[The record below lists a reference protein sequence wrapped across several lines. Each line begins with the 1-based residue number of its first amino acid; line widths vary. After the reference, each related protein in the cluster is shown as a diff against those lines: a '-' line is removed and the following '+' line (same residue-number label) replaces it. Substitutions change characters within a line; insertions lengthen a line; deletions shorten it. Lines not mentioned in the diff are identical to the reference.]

1 MRIDKLIQKKSL
13 PSFCTSNFEVL
24 NSIMYFCHINKLP
37 CLIECTSNQVN
48 QFGGYTKITPKK
60 FIKKISNIR
69 KKIKFKKNKLFLGGD
84 HLGPLPWKNLKT
96 KIALKNSIKLIDSYL
111 KQDFCKIHIDTSIK
125 CKDEE
130 KINSNIIFDRT
141 LKILK
146 NDKIKKGIKNRFIV
160 IGTEVPLSGSGDNK
174 RIIKTSNKQIED
186 EVLKFKKILKQI
198 KSQSKIFA
206 LVIEPGMKYMHSKI
220 TSPDFKNFLDKKKF
234 SKKNNFVFEAHSTD
248 YQPLRILKKLTKNN
262 FKFLK
267 VGPELTYN
275 YSRSLFFMQNLE
287 EKFSF
292 KKKSDMKNIILTT
305 MKKNKKYWKAYYL
318 GGRSNLLLNSK
329 LDRMRYYLNLKPI
342 VNSINILKENVNNIE
357 KKKIIKLLGSNF
369 EKDFLKL
376 SKTNLTN
383 FDILKLIFISQSL
396 KKYFLACGFSIR

>member
-1 MRIDKLIQKKSL
+1 MMKIDKLIQKKSL

-24 NSIMYFCHINKLP
+24 NSIMYFCHINRLP

-60 FIKKISNIR
+60 FIKKILNIR

-84 HLGPLPWKNLKT
+84 HLGPLPWKSSSS
-96 KIALKNSIKLIDSYL
+96 KIAIKNSIKLIDSYL

-146 NDKIKKGIKNRFIV
+146 NDKIQKGIKNRFIV

-174 RIIKTSNKQIED
+174 RIVKTSKKQIED

-220 TSPDFKNFLDKKKF
+220 TCPNFNNFLGKKKF

-287 EKFSF
+287 EKFSL
-292 KKKSDMKNIILTT
+292 KKKSDVKNKILTS
-305 MKKNKKYWKAYYL
+305 MKKNKKYWKAYYSV
-318 GGRSNLLLNSK
+318 GRSNLLLNSK

-342 VNSINILKENVNNIE
+342 VNSINILKENINNID
-357 KKKIIKLLGSNF
+357 KKKNN
-369 EKDFLKL
+369 KDP
-376 SKTNLTN
+376 
-383 FDILKLIFISQSL
+383 Q
-396 KKYFLACGFSIR
+396 